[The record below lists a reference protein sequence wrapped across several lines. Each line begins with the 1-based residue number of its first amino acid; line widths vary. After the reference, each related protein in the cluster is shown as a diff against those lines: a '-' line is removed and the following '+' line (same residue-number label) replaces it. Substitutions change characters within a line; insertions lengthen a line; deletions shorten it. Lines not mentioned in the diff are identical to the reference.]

1 MKLFL
6 SSYEIERDI
15 KVLIETKP
23 LFVLGSFF
31 YLRKHKKDY
40 LDRYMSFVKTQC
52 KDFILDS
59 GAFSMLS
66 GSKNKESFLEKLDSY
81 ITEYI
86 EFINKYDIK
95 NFIELDIDKI
105 IGYEKVKQIREKIEK
120 ETNKKKY
127 SSFSFNKRN

>member
-6 SSYEIERDI
+6 SSYEIEQDL
-15 KVLIETKP
+15 KVLTETKP

-31 YLRKHKKDY
+31 YLKKCKKDY
-40 LDRYMSFVKTQC
+40 LDRYMNYVKTQC

-81 ITEYI
+81 ISEYI
-86 EFINKYDIK
+86 DFINKYNIK
-95 NFIELDIDKI
+95 NFIE
-105 IGYEKVKQIREKIEK
+105 
-120 ETNKKKY
+120 
-127 SSFSFNKRN
+127 